1 MNFSRQMDKSVSFL
15 GCLCHLPF
23 RSLLLCLHRVGKTQ
37 LKTVKSNLT
46 ESLLHLARLRSEWK
60 GKLLLQSNFISSQ
73 ISIKFHFLT
82 NFRGFVKSGCQCP
95 LLRLQRQVLTTTS
108 KGSLAKL
115 ERQDR
120 SIMGVGG
127 HYCE

>member
-1 MNFSRQMDKSVSFL
+1 MSFSRQMDKSVSFL
-15 GCLCHLPF
+15 GCLRPLPF

-82 NFRGFVKSGCQCP
+82 NFRGFVKSGYQCP

-115 ERQDR
+115 EQRNR
-120 SIMGVGG
+120 SIMEGWGG
-127 HYCE
+127 LL